1 MHSKLLFTLSQ
12 VDLLLFS
19 LYYVQ
24 VSCTGIMNEITTSY
38 THARQNLASLLDKV
52 EMTDAIAV
60 ITRKGHKDIALLP
73 ADELSSILET
83 LHLLRS
89 PKNAQRLFEAIAE
102 SEARNKNE
110 IRGETLEDLIEQ
122 SQNNL

>member
-1 MHSKLLFTLSQ
+1 MH
-12 VDLLLFS
+12 
-19 LYYVQ
+19 
-24 VSCTGIMNEITTSY
+24 EITISY

-52 EMTDAIAV
+52 EIDNAIAV

-89 PKNAQRLFEAIAE
+89 PKNAQRLFEAISE
-102 SEARNKNE
+102 SEARNDLE
-110 IRGETLEDLIEQ
+110 IENETLEELIEQ

>member
-1 MHSKLLFTLSQ
+1 
-12 VDLLLFS
+12 
-19 LYYVQ
+19 
-24 VSCTGIMNEITTSY
+24 MNEITTSY
-38 THARQNLASLLDKV
+38 THARANLASLLDRV
-52 EMTDAIAV
+52 EIDNAVAV

-89 PKNAQRLFEAIAE
+89 PKNATRLFEAIAE
-102 SEARNKNE
+102 SEAREDQDLKS
-110 IRGETLEDLIEQ
+110 ETLEDLIEQ

>member
-1 MHSKLLFTLSQ
+1 
-12 VDLLLFS
+12 
-19 LYYVQ
+19 
-24 VSCTGIMNEITTSY
+24 MNEITTSY
-38 THARQNLASLLDKV
+38 THARQNLASLLDRV
-52 EMTDAIAV
+52 EIDNAIAV

-102 SEARNKNE
+102 SEARNENE